1 MTVPHKTVPHRTAH
15 QPGDVGRRVALR
27 REQLGL
33 TLEEVAARAG
43 MAPSYVQYVEEQ
55 SDTIGSSALLRL
67 AAALRTTGRQLL
79 GVGPEHPA
87 EALAPPPQ
95 TVLQE
100 MAPAD
105 CWNRLAEHGVGRLA
119 LATDDGPA
127 VLPVNYAVIAGAIVY
142 RTESGEAPAAAVGSE
157 VAFEIDQVDEAI
169 AAGWSVFA
177 VGKAERV
184 TPSEEEAAGK
194 RDLWIR
200 IIPDRVSGCLI
211 RESQE

>member
-1 MTVPHKTVPHRTAH
+1 MTVPHKTAHHTAH
-15 QPGDVGRRVALR
+15 HPGDVGRRVALR

-33 TLEEVAARAG
+33 SLDEVAERAG

-100 MAPAD
+100 LGTD
-105 CWNRLAEHGVGRLA
+105 ECWSRLADHGVGCLA
-119 LATDDGPA
+119 LTTDDGPA
-127 VLPVNYAVIAGAIVY
+127 FLPVSYAVIDGAIVY
-142 RTESGEAPAAAVGSE
+142 RTETGDAPAAAAGTE
-157 VAFEIDQVDEAI
+157 VAFEIDQVDDAI
-169 AAGWSVFA
+169 TAGWSVLA
-177 VGKAERV
+177 VGTAERV
-184 TPSEEEAAGK
+184 TPPEEEAAGK
-194 RDLWIR
+194 RELWIR
-200 IIPDRVSGCLI
+200 IVPDRVSGCLI
-211 RESQE
+211 REAGE